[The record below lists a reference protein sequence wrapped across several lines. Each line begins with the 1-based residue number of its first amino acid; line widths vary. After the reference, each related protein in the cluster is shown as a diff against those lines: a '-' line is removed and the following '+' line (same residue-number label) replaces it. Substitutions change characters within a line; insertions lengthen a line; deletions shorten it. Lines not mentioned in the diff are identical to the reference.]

1 MSTQIFV
8 KIENQKQNIISNLF
22 QDLHSLKK
30 TIYQFLKYVFDE
42 VNIKSNNSVSLY
54 IL

>member
-22 QDLHSLKK
+22 QDLKFEKKNYISTSEILVVKK
-30 TIYQFLKYVFDE
+30 TILNVTT
-42 VNIKSNNSVSLY
+42 
-54 IL
+54 